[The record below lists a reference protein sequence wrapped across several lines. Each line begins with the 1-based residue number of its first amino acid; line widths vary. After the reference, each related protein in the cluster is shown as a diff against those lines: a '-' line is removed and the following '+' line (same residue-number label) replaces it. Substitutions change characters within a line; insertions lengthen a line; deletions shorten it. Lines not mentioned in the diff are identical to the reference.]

1 VLRRLSIYPA
11 CTHFPVFFSFSD
23 DEYSVTSLGESS
35 HGVSALEKLLAYDRA
50 ASLIQRQFRYMLS
63 RRASALSGLD
73 GMKDHM
79 MKAASIIGIGMAALG
94 FSALQR
100 DLPVIIEG
108 SEHSYE
114 GEEQEKLDFTE
125 TTDHED
131 GEDLKE
137 HTEEEE
143 AAEEPKPRSGK
154 YLWGVTAAAV
164 GFLAPKM
171 LSAMMGGGSP
181 VDEDDALS
189 AAMLV
194 QGSQGSAGAS
204 AGAGAG
210 GSAGATSAATA
221 TTATTATATSAAT
234 SAVQ

>member
-1 VLRRLSIYPA
+1 
-11 CTHFPVFFSFSD
+11 
-23 DEYSVTSLGESS
+23 
-35 HGVSALEKLLAYDRA
+35 
-50 ASLIQRQFRYMLS
+50 
-63 RRASALSGLD
+63 
-73 GMKDHM
+73 MKDHIIE
-79 MKAASIIGIGMAALG
+79 AAGIIGIGLATLG

-114 GEEQEKLDFTE
+114 GEEREKPDLTE

-131 GEDLKE
+131 DEDLKE
-137 HTEEEE
+137 HTEEDE
-143 AAEEPKPRSGK
+143 AAEEPKTRSGK

-164 GFLAPKM
+164 GFMAPKM

-189 AAMLV
+189 AAMLI

-210 GSAGATSAATA
+210 GGTAGATSAATA